1 MATAWLFQRTKG
13 KGQAWS
19 VGWRDHDKK
28 KREKK
33 IGFLKRSQTV
43 KDPCRYKARKQAL
56 NDQDDFVAN
65 LWRELIIKVGW

>member
-1 MATAWLFQRTKG
+1 
-13 KGQAWS
+13 
-19 VGWRDHDKK
+19 
-28 KREKK
+28 
-33 IGFLKRSQTV
+33 LKRSQTV